1 MKSLM
6 KSVMIAA
13 LVLGAAADG
22 AAAKNL
28 WPDARHVM
36 SGADFRIISAAFE
49 GMAANGYGLHA
60 PLEGY
65 ALTLVE
71 EADRYAVHFSD
82 PNRPE
87 GIAGS
92 SPNMS
97 EFEVQLRK
105 DDLSFIRWI
114 GVR

>member
-1 MKSLM
+1 MRPMVKSA
-6 KSVMIAA
+6 VIAA
-13 LVLGAAADG
+13 LVLAAAAG
-22 AAAKNL
+22 EAAETL

-36 SGADFRIISAAFE
+36 SGADFRIITAAFE
-49 GMAANGYGLHA
+49 GMAANGYGFDV

-65 ALTLVE
+65 ELTLVE
-71 EADRYAVHFSD
+71 EADRYVVHFSD

-87 GIAGS
+87 GFLGS
-92 SPNMS
+92 SPNMT

>member
-1 MKSLM
+1 MVKSA
-6 KSVMIAA
+6 VIAVLA
-13 LVLGAAADG
+13 LAAAGGAAG
-22 AAAKNL
+22 ENL

-36 SGADFRIISAAFE
+36 SGADFRIITAAFE
-49 GMAANGYGLHA
+49 GMAANGYGFDV

-65 ALTLVE
+65 ELTLVE
-71 EADRYAVHFSD
+71 EADRYVVHFSD
-82 PNRPE
+82 PNRPD
-87 GIAGS
+87 GIRGS

-105 DDLSFIRWI
+105 GNLSFIRWI